1 MLQKAGWNIPASG
14 VADRQQ
20 AAMKL
25 KQKTIPKPWGQL
37 SLPKI
42 FGGKQ
47 DEKIGEIWFQPP
59 KGIIPKLLTKY
70 LFTSEKLSI
79 QVHPNDRQ
87 ARRKGLSS
95 GKEECW
101 YILEAQ
107 PDAVLGIGLTKEVSA
122 TKLHAAVA
130 CGQIEQLV
138 DWKPVKPGDLF
149 YIPAGTIHAIGPG
162 IQLIEV
168 QQNADI
174 TYRLYDYG
182 RAREIHLDD
191 ALSVATLAPYD
202 MKYYQETVADQ
213 SAKLIDG
220 PHFKLFQVLGDDQ
233 DILKGT
239 SAGEWQILPL
249 EGKVTTRGKSIG
261 AGECGLCTKASEIN
275 LSKNIK
281 SLIACSMN

>member
-1 MLQKAGWNIPASG
+1 M
-14 VADRQQ
+14 
-20 AAMKL
+20 
-25 KQKTIPKPWGQL
+25 PKV
-37 SLPKI
+37 

-47 DEKIGEIWFQPP
+47 KNKIGEIWFQPP
-59 KGIIPKLLTKY
+59 KGVTPKLLTKY

-87 ARRKGLSS
+87 ARRKGLPS

-101 YILEAQ
+101 YILRAEPNAL
-107 PDAVLGIGLTKEVSA
+107 LGIGLTKEVSA

-130 CGQIEQLV
+130 CSQIEQLI
-138 DWKPVKPGDLF
+138 DWKPVKSGDLY

-182 RAREIHLDD
+182 RPRELHLED
-191 ALSVATLAPYD
+191 ALSVATLTPYD
-202 MKYYQETVADQ
+202 MKHYQEPAADQ

-220 PHFKLFQVLGDDQ
+220 PHFKLFQVIGNDQ
-233 DILKGT
+233 AVLKGT
-239 SAGEWQILPL
+239 ASGEWQILPL
-249 EGKVTTRGKSIG
+249 EGKVMARGKAIH
-261 AGECGLCTKASEIN
+261 AGECGLCTKASEID

-281 SLIACSMN
+281 SLIACSVN

>member
-1 MLQKAGWNIPASG
+1 MWRKADWNIPVSVEAERCG
-14 VADRQQ
+14 TG
-20 AAMKL
+20 MKL
-25 KQKTIPKPWGQL
+25 KQKIVAKPWGQM

-47 DEKIGEIWFQPP
+47 KDKIGEIWFQPP
-59 KGIIPKLLTKY
+59 KGITPKLLSKY

-87 ARRKGLSS
+87 ARRKGLPN

-101 YILEAQ
+101 YILEAA
-107 PDAVLGIGLTKEVSA
+107 PDAVLGIGLTKKVSA

-130 CGQIEQLV
+130 CGQIEGLI
-138 DWKPVKPGDLF
+138 DWKRVKSGDLY

-168 QQNADI
+168 QQNSDI

-182 RAREIHLDD
+182 RPRDLHLED
-191 ALSVATLAPYD
+191 ALSVATFAPYD
-202 MKYYQETVADQ
+202 MKNYQDIVTDKSVQ
-213 SAKLIDG
+213 LIEG
-220 PHFKLFQVLGDDQ
+220 PCFKLFQVIGDDPN
-233 DILKGT
+233 ILKGT

-249 EGKVTTRGKSIG
+249 EGKVTTRGKAIA
-261 AGECGLCTKASEIN
+261 AGECGLCTTASEID

-281 SLIACSMN
+281 SLIACSLN

>member
-1 MLQKAGWNIPASG
+1 
-14 VADRQQ
+14 
-20 AAMKL
+20 MKL
-25 KQKTIPKPWGQL
+25 KQKTVPKPWGQS

-47 DEKIGEIWFQPP
+47 KDKIGEIWFQPP
-59 KGIIPKLLTKY
+59 KGITPKLLSKY

-87 ARRKGLSS
+87 ARRKGLPS

-101 YILEAQ
+101 YILEAK
-107 PDAVLGIGLTKEVSA
+107 PDARLGIGLTKEVSA
-122 TKLHAAVA
+122 AKLHAAVA
-130 CGQIEQLV
+130 CSQIEQLI
-138 DWKPVKPGDLF
+138 DWKSVKAGDLY
-149 YIPAGTIHAIGPG
+149 YIPAGTIHAIGSG

-182 RAREIHLDD
+182 RPRELHLDD
-191 ALSVATLAPYD
+191 ALSVATFGPYD
-202 MKYYQETVADQ
+202 MAHHQELAADQ

-220 PHFKLFQVLGDDQ
+220 PHFKLFQVIGDDQ
-233 DILKGT
+233 AILKGT
-239 SAGEWQILPL
+239 TAGEWQILPL
-249 EGKVTTRGKSIG
+249 EGKVTARGKAVG
-261 AGECGLCTKASEIN
+261 AGECGLCTKVSEID
-275 LSKNIK
+275 LSKNVK